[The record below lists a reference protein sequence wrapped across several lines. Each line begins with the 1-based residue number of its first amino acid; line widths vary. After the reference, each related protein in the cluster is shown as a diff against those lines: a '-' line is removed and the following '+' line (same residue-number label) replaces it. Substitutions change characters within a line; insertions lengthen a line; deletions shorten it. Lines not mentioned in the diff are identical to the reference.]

1 MSDVHIVPIKIL
13 NDNYVWLII
22 KNNQA
27 IAIDVGDEKPV
38 LNYLQKHQLELSAIF
53 ITHHHHDHIGGVANL
68 KSHYPNA
75 KIYAHQ
81 NHLDDIN
88 VVSSV
93 NCDEGDLFELLG
105 IDFKVWRTAGHTD
118 THLSYLCDIDGRTH
132 VFCGDTLFSGGCGR
146 VFTGTIE
153 QLFNSMERFNALPEN
168 TLFYPT
174 HEYTLNN
181 LKFGLSLCADKYQP
195 IISDYKNQIE
205 NQLKNDTPSLPT
217 DLKTERLI
225 NVFLQ
230 TDDTEMIN
238 NIQKIYP
245 LTSEDKLAV
254 FGALR
259 ELKNRGL

>member
-1 MSDVHIVPIKIL
+1 MSDVKIIPIKIL
-13 NDNYVWLII
+13 DDNYVWLII

-38 LNYLQKHQLELSAIF
+38 LDYLKSHELELVAII

-153 QLFNSMERFNALPEN
+153 QLFDSMERFNALPEN

-174 HEYTLNN
+174 HEYTLSN
-181 LKFGLSLCADKYQP
+181 LKFGLSLCADEYQP
-195 IISDYKNQIE
+195 IILDYKNQLEIK
-205 NQLKNDTPSLPT
+205 LKNNLPSLPT
-217 DLKTERLI
+217 ELKTERLI

-230 TDDTEMIN
+230 TNNKDMIN
-238 NIQKIYP
+238 HIQKIYP
-245 LTSEDKLAV
+245 LINEGELSV

-259 ELKNRGL
+259 ELKNKF